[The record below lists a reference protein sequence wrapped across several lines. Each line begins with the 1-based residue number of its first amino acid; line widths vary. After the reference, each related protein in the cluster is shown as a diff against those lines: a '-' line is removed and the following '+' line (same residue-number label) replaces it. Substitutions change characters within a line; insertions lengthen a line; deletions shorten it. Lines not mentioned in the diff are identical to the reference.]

1 MKKKLSILLALFMAL
16 GVCAGCGSADQGGKD
31 KDTGETNK
39 EDVKDPEEQGKDP
52 EGGGEEEEPDNKEE
66 LMEYHRYDLKTY
78 LKPLWTGSVVY
89 NETLWFAG
97 DDDLTAP
104 LMYAPDEIISVMSYD
119 LKTTYR
125 EGTDYTWQKGDKT
138 IRLPLSTTT
147 IPHMDQMD
155 YYPSEA
161 GSNTQAYKYGGNI
174 YFAEG
179 SDISSRQVV
188 VTYRHSDTGDWQL
201 PRDEAAKFPKTMAKL
216 ENGEPLNVLFYGDS
230 ITVGANSSGFIGYGP
245 NAESYPEMVRSY
257 LKARYPSA
265 QINYKNTAVGGTDSY
280 WGASKSGGAAGGIEA
295 GEGDHFAVRVLN
307 NHPDLLFIAFGMND
321 GGYTGEAYKENIR
334 TMIDRAREQNPDVE
348 IMLVSGMIAN
358 PDTYFY
364 NKDYESYQ
372 TALIEL
378 SEEYDN
384 IGVANVLDCV
394 RSVYAMGKRFC
405 DCTGNN
411 VNHPNDFMAR
421 VYAQTILCALFGDDY
436 IDAI

>member
-1 MKKKLSILLALFMAL
+1 MKKRLSILLALFMAL
-16 GVCAGCGSADQGGKD
+16 GVCAGCGTADKGGKD
-31 KDTGETNK
+31 KDTGDTNT
-39 EDVKDPEEQGKDP
+39 EQEKDPEEQGKDP
-52 EGGGEEEEPDNKEE
+52 EEGGEDEEPDNKEE

-97 DDDLTAP
+97 DDDYSAP

-125 EGTDYTWQKGDKT
+125 EGTDYTWTKGDKT
-138 IRLPLSTTT
+138 IRLPPATTT

-155 YYPSEA
+155 YYPSEG

-179 SDISSRQVV
+179 SDIIRRQVV
-188 VTYRHSDTGDWQL
+188 VTYRHSDAGEWQL
-201 PRDEAAKFPKTMAKL
+201 PRDETAKFPKTMEKL
-216 ENGEPLNVLFYGDS
+216 VSGQSLNVLFYGDS
-230 ITVGANSSGFIGYGP
+230 ITVGANSSSFVGYDP
-245 NAESYPEMVRSY
+245 HAESYPEMVRSY

-265 QINYKNTAVGGTDSY
+265 QINYTNTAVGGTDSY
-280 WGASKSGGAAGGIEA
+280 WGASKTGGAAGGIEA

-321 GGYTGEAYKENIR
+321 GPDSSAYKENIR
-334 TMIDRAREQNPDVE
+334 EMIKRAREQNPDVE

-364 NKDYESYQ
+364 NKDYEAFQ

-378 SEEYDN
+378 SEEYGN

-411 VNHPNDFMAR
+411 VNHPNDFISR
-421 VYAQTILCALFGDDY
+421 VYAQTILNALFGDDY
-436 IDAI
+436 FDAI

>member
-1 MKKKLSILLALFMAL
+1 MKKRLSVLLALFMTL

-31 KDTGETNK
+31 KDTGETNT
-39 EDVKDPEEQGKDP
+39 EEQGKDP
-52 EGGGEEEEPDNKEE
+52 EGDGQGGETLPQEE

-97 DDDLTAP
+97 DDDLSAP
-104 LMYAPDEIISVMSYD
+104 LMYAPDEIVSVMSYD

-138 IRLPLSTTT
+138 IHLPPDTTT
-147 IPHMDQMD
+147 IPHMD
-155 YYPSEA
+155 YTEFYPSK
-161 GSNTQAYKYGGNI
+161 GDIAYKCGGFI

-201 PRDEAAKFPKTMAKL
+201 PRDETDKFPKTMEKL
-216 ENGEPLNVLFYGDS
+216 ENGETLNVLFYGDS
-230 ITVGANSSGFIGYGP
+230 ITVGANSSGFVDYDP
-245 NAESYPEMVRSY
+245 HAESYPEMVNSY

-265 QINYKNTAVGGTDSY
+265 KINYKNTAVGGTDSY
-280 WGASKSGGAAGGIEA
+280 WGASKTGGAAGGIEP
-295 GEGDHFAVRVLN
+295 GEGDHFAVRVLD

-321 GGYTGEAYKENIR
+321 GAYTGSAYKENIR
-334 TMIDRAREQNPDVE
+334 TMIERAREQNPDVE

-358 PDTYFY
+358 PDTGFY

-411 VNHPNDFMAR
+411 VNHPNDFMSR
-421 VYAQTILCALFGDDY
+421 VYAQTILCSLFGDDY
-436 IDAI
+436 FDAI